1 MSWWQFQWMAEIWAW
16 KKSNSFPRILNW
28 TPGQLFYPLHQASV
42 WAEALQTQQEDF
54 RSPVKSIS
62 SSLRASVEMSKGNR
76 RPEEALCRIQIKRIQ
91 RVPWTDFW
99 PLFNS
104 SVAAFLDKSHFCR
117 SGKNT
122 FAVINANLLTRTFWV
137 KRGDTKALSIFECLH
152 SFRNLF
158 WGRSLFA
165 QLHHPGSS
173 LGGRWKLVKFGEI
186 VVLII

>member
-54 RSPVKSIS
+54 RSPVKSIF
-62 SSLRASVEMSKGNR
+62 SSLRASVEMRKGNR

-91 RVPWTDFW
+91 RVPWTDLW

-104 SVAAFLDKSHFCR
+104 SVAAFLDKSHFCW
-117 SGKNT
+117 SGK
-122 FAVINANLLTRTFWV
+122 
-137 KRGDTKALSIFECLH
+137 
-152 SFRNLF
+152 
-158 WGRSLFA
+158 GRSLFA
-165 QLHHPGSS
+165 QLRHPGSS
-173 LGGRWKLVKFGEI
+173 LGGRWKLVKFGQI